1 MVPVL
6 LPDFHCFYLKTSVTV
21 GMRFERM
28 RFERIRFDDVSRL
41 ADTVKM
47 KRMNTKT

>member
-21 GMRFERM
+21 GV

-47 KRMNTKT
+47 KRTNTKT